1 MRSYSPL
8 KKTSFH
14 RTLCSPIKTFC
25 KNKTGSKTGSKM
37 KQFFKIMKEVKI
49 RDYNKRWG
57 KVCYELVITC
67 PCDYL

>member
-1 MRSYSPL
+1 
-8 KKTSFH
+8 
-14 RTLCSPIKTFC
+14 
-25 KNKTGSKTGSKM
+25 M